1 MKIVFFSEMGF
12 VGKIPRI
19 HKNMR
24 VEFAQMCSLEADHY
38 PMFQIPEVKEQYDVA
53 ILLVGKTTKFREHI
67 ANIDVVSEARRFSK
81 KVLWMQEGPHWIF
94 QDMPLEHQFWHY
106 GVLAEADGLLCENK
120 TDIPYFKGIMGEDKW
135 VEDIPSLMI
144 TDLIKD
150 VEFQSKED
158 KVVIGG
164 NFVRWYGGVDSYICA
179 RDLDIPIWAPSMGRK
194 IDNEELIEDIN
205 YFSYM
210 EWVDWIKTLSSF
222 KYAIHLMPTTGAG
235 TFSMN
240 CAYLGIPCVA
250 YNDLDTQINLHPD
263 LSVNPS
269 DVQSARKL
277 LNKLKNDSIFYKDM
291 SDKCRQ
297 LYKEHHS
304 EEFFK
309 SDIKQ
314 KLKEL
319 L

>member
-1 MKIVFFSEMGF
+1 MKIAFFSEIRF
-12 VGKIPRI
+12 ASKVPRY

-24 VEFAQMCSLEADHY
+24 VEFAQMCALEADHY
-38 PMFQIPEVKEQYDVA
+38 PMLDIINVKEQYDVA
-53 ILLVGKTTKFREHI
+53 ILLVGKAAPFREHI
-67 ANIDVVSEARRFSK
+67 SNIDVVNEARKFSK

-106 GVLAEADGLLCENK
+106 NVLVSADGLLCENK
-120 TDIPYFKGIMGEDKW
+120 TDIPYFKGIAGEDKW

-150 VEFQSKED
+150 VEFQPKEE

-164 NFVRWYGGVDSYICA
+164 NFCRWYGGFDSYICA

-194 IDNEELIEDIN
+194 IKNEELIEDIN
-205 YFSYM
+205 YFPYM

-291 SDKCRQ
+291 SDKCRE
-297 LYKEHHS
+297 LYKQHHS

-309 SDIKQ
+309 SDMKQ
-314 KLKEL
+314 KLNGL